1 MFCACVF
8 VLSLQVVD
16 EGIHGRL
23 EPAVKIHT
31 WHSSEFRR
39 HIVPAQVSD
48 DHRYAPGPGR
58 VSIQPPRSES
68 ANCPARRPTPD
79 GTPCRL
85 QIAAVLPNRR
95 LAEGLS
101 HPATQP
107 HPVGS
112 KRTSRIQQ
120 NNNPCVSS

>member
-16 EGIHGRL
+16 ERVP
-23 EPAVKIHT
+23 PAHCT
-31 WHSSEFRR
+31 LSSERR
-39 HIVPAQVSD
+39 SPVC
-48 DHRYAPGPGR
+48 PGPGR

-79 GTPCRL
+79 GTRCRW

-112 KRTSRIQQ
+112 KRMSRIQQ
-120 NNNPCVSS
+120 KNNPCVTSSTISPRSTVHLT